1 MPSYRT
7 SLSRVKGLGS
17 AHEGTD
23 HFWKQRVTGA
33 TNFILLSF
41 VIYSVIHLAGE
52 PLPVVRGYFAS
63 PVVAA
68 LAILFAVS
76 ATYHMRIGMQ
86 VIIEDYIYAPASK
99 VTLLFLNTLF
109 AALVALIAIV
119 AIIKL
124 SLGA

>member
-17 AHEGTD
+17 AHEGTE
-23 HFWKQRVTGA
+23 HFWMQRVTGA
-33 TNFILLSF
+33 INFILLLF
-41 VIYSVIHLAGE
+41 VLFSALCVIGQ
-52 PLPVVRGYFAS
+52 PYDVVRGYFAS
-63 PVVAA
+63 PIVAA
-68 LAILFAVS
+68 LSILFTIS

-86 VIIEDYIYAPASK
+86 VVVEDYIHSPAPK
-99 VTLLFLNTLF
+99 LVLLFLNTVF
-109 AALVALIAIV
+109 AALVALTAMI